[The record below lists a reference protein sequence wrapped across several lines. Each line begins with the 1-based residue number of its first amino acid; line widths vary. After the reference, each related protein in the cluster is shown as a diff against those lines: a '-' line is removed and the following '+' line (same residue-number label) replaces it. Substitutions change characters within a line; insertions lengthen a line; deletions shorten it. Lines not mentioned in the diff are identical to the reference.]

1 MVDFPS
7 QFDPTLSVLFLGAGF
22 SAEATNVLGINLPA
36 GRGLEDELKRRAG
49 LPMEDPAELQD
60 LPAYAVAAGVN
71 IHDLLSDLYTVKKL
85 SDDQKMILAQPWMRI
100 YTTNYDDIPHVFYSA
115 EAKDRRPDIYSLE
128 DAAPKHLR
136 PGSVVHIHGYI
147 HRCTRQNVLDQLVL
161 THHSYAQQRA
171 IASPWWDFFE
181 RDLRICENAFFV
193 GYELRDLEPAKC
205 LTKNPA
211 TAGKTHFVL
220 RPAKSPVAEQRLQ
233 GYGARRS
240 IAVGGFAQECQ
251 QAIVR
256 GRPAHANALH
266 AFRYVDITKDDR
278 APVLP
283 SPAEV
288 QSLYSFGKFQFS
300 RLLATFPN
308 AAYVVPR
315 SSKLDQCLEE
325 IRHNKTVVLHSK
337 IGNGKT
343 TFWHVLSLALTQEG
357 RTCFELKEGVSAP
370 ESDIEY
376 IRGSDKPVIFFPSFD
391 SAYSNMHLF
400 SDMPTTAR
408 FLVEMNTGTIEVR
421 RQEVFK
427 LLPDTISRIDLN
439 VLAKD
444 DCRALYRLLDEAG
457 IAPPEFRKKF
467 GGGGV
472 EFRDILLSVFEHPV
486 VAQKIDDIVRPL
498 LSNSNAKL
506 VFFYTAIL
514 KALDAKV
521 DSSFIRSISHIDAYQ
536 VLTEA
541 GETAHEFVN
550 FSHERVE
557 PHSSVFSE
565 YMLKRYLEGHEL
577 IGAVFRIASEAA
589 RRLNEDVSLQSDR
602 FRSARAT
609 LSGIMRYGFLSDLLR
624 RHPDREVHVKNL
636 YESCR
641 RDIYIKREPLFWLQ
655 YSILMQDLGEWELA
669 ERHME
674 TAYDRGNDRPGF
686 RTFQLDTNYL
696 GLCLELETEAKAGTT
711 VARLE
716 KIMGLLE
723 ACRGMI
729 SEGNHRGHVLKV
741 LAKVE
746 GMTRVRRA
754 DLARAEANG
763 LVYELNLIVDRLN
776 VLPDEEKA
784 SWGSEPVRESLSR
797 AVHMLATGRS

>member
-1 MVDFPS
+1 MADFPS
-7 QFDPTLSVLFLGAGF
+7 QFDPTSSVLFLGAGF
-22 SAEATNVLGINLPA
+22 SAEATNVLGVNLPA
-36 GRGLEDELKRRAG
+36 GRGLEEELKRRAG

-60 LPAYAVAAGVN
+60 LPAYAVEAGVN
-71 IHDLLSDLYTVKKL
+71 IHNLLSDLYTVKKL
-85 SDDQKMILAQPWMRI
+85 SGDQSIILAQPWMRI
-100 YTTNYDDIPHVFYSA
+100 YTTNYDDIPYVFYN
-115 EAKDRRPDIYSLE
+115 EGRKGRRPEIYSLE

-136 PGSVVHIHGYI
+136 SGSVVHLHGYI
-147 HRCTRQNVLDQLVL
+147 HRCTRENVLNQLVL

-171 IASPWWDFFE
+171 IESPWWDFFE

-211 TAGKTHFVL
+211 TTGKTHFVL
-220 RPAKSPVAEQRLQ
+220 RPTKSPVAERRLQ
-233 GYGARRS
+233 GYGARHS
-240 IAVGGFAQECQ
+240 IALGGFAQECQ
-251 QAIVR
+251 QTIIR

-266 AFRYVDITKDDR
+266 AFRYVDITQDDR

-300 RLLATFPN
+300 RLLATFPI
-308 AAYVVPR
+308 AAYVLPR
-315 SSKLDQCLEE
+315 SSKLDQSLEE
-325 IRHNKTVVLHSK
+325 IEQNKTIILHSK

-343 TFWHVLSLALTQEG
+343 TFWHVLSLALTQRG
-357 RTCFELKEGVSAP
+357 HTCFELKEGVSAP
-370 ESDIEY
+370 ESDIDY
-376 IRGSDKPVIFFPSFD
+376 IRETEKPVIFFPSFD
-391 SAYSNMHLF
+391 SAYSNMYLF
-400 SDMPTTAR
+400 SDMPKTAR
-408 FLVEMNTGTIEVR
+408 FIVEMNTSTIEVR
-421 RQEVFK
+421 RQEVFN
-427 LLPDTISRIDLN
+427 LLPDTVSRIDLN
-439 VLAKD
+439 ILSKE
-444 DCRALYRLLDEAG
+444 DCRTLFRVLDDAG
-457 IAPPEFRKKF
+457 IAPPYFREKF
-467 GGGGV
+467 GRGDV
-472 EFRDILLSVFEHPV
+472 EFRDILLSVFEHPL
-486 VAQKIDDIVRPL
+486 VAQKIDDVVRPL

-506 VFFYTAIL
+506 IFFYTAIL
-514 KALDAKV
+514 KALDSNV
-521 DSSFIRSISHIDAYQ
+521 DSSFIRAIAHIDAYQ
-536 VLTEA
+536 VLTET
-541 GETAHEFVN
+541 GETAHEFVD
-550 FSHERVE
+550 FSQDRVE

-609 LSGIMRYGFLSDLLR
+609 LSGIMRYGFLGDLLN
-624 RHPDREVHVKNL
+624 RHPDREVHIKKL

-641 RDIYIKREPLFWLQ
+641 RDVYIKKEPLFWLQ
-655 YSILMQDLGEWELA
+655 YSIFMQDLGEWQLA

-674 TAYDRGNDRPGF
+674 TAYDRGSDRPSF

-696 GLCLELETEAKAGTT
+696 GLCLKLEAEAETGKA

-723 ACRGMI
+723 VCRGMI

-741 LAKVE
+741 LSRVE
-746 GMTRVRRA
+746 GMARVRRA
-754 DLARAEANG
+754 DLTRAEANG
-763 LVYELNLIVDRLN
+763 LVYELNLIVDRLS

-797 AVHMLATGRS
+797 AVYLLAMDQS